1 MRTLMNI
8 SRLLANIRRD
18 KRGTSAIEFALIAP
32 VLAGVVVGL
41 ADVNSMGMGAANM
54 QTAVRAGAQ
63 YAMSGGTDPV
73 TAQSKADTAWTR
85 KPAGGTIA
93 ASRVCKCA
101 SIAWDCNTPCATT
114 NQWPEMYMTVTATGH
129 FGGNFYSMDKTITQT
144 VRVQ

>member
-1 MRTLMNI
+1 MRTLMSI
-8 SRLLANIRRD
+8 SRLLAKIRRD

-32 VLAGVVVGL
+32 VLAGVVVAL

-63 YAMSGGTDPV
+63 YAMSGGTDAA
-73 TAQSKADTAWTR
+73 TAQTKADAAWTR

-101 SIAWDCNTPCATT
+101 STAQDCNTPCAS
-114 NQWPEMYMTVTATGH
+114 NQWPDMYMTVTATGH

-144 VRVQ
+144 VRVR

>member
-8 SRLLANIRRD
+8 SRLLGKIRRD

-32 VLAGVVVGL
+32 VLAAVVVGMV
-41 ADVNSMGMGAANM
+41 DVNAMGMGAANM

-63 YAMSGGTDPV
+63 YAMAGGTDAAV
-73 TAQSKADTAWTR
+73 AQTKANGAWTR

-101 SIAWDCNTPCATT
+101 GTAQDCNTPCAT

-129 FGGNFYSMDKTITQT
+129 FGGNFYSMDKTITET
-144 VRVQ
+144 VRVR

>member
-8 SRLLANIRRD
+8 SRLLAKIRRD

-32 VLAGVVVGL
+32 VLCGVVVAL
-41 ADVNSMGMGAANM
+41 ADVNAMGMGAANM

-63 YAMSGGTDPV
+63 YAMSGGTDAV
-73 TAQSKADTAWTR
+73 TAQSKADAAWTR
-85 KPAGGTIA
+85 KPAGGTIS
-93 ASRVCKCA
+93 ASRACKCA
-101 SIAWDCNTPCATT
+101 ATAQDCSTPCAST